1 MKSLANEIKLVLFAV
16 TLTKQNEQ
24 QTMLSKIWNN
34 IWFRRLLVLAIGMLL
49 WHSSIPWG
57 IEPKAWQLFVLFI
70 SAIFAV
76 LIDAFSIFVAS
87 LLAMT
92 LAVLAQVLDTNKA
105 FSGFSEGFMLLIL
118 SSFLISNGVVKS
130 GLGKRL
136 ALILIRRFGHS
147 TLRLGYCIIATDAL
161 IGPGI
166 PSNTA
171 RSGVLYPIVRS
182 LALDTGSQ
190 PEEGSRKSTG
200 SFLMMTAIT
209 SLALSS
215 SLWLTA
221 MAANPISAGFGA
233 QYGVNMD
240 FAHWILVSSVPTIL
254 AMIIIPYILYQTF
267 PPTLKETPEAPE
279 AAAEALKQMGPLSL
293 KERSM
298 GLIFIVMVIFWALAN
313 ALNLNLAII
322 TFLGLAAMIIFEV
335 ISLKE
340 LQAEGGEAL
349 ITFLWFAIMY
359 VLSSTLNELGFMK
372 VIGEKIS
379 GQLTGLSWPVVFI
392 VLITMYVFIHY
403 LFVSQTAHLLA
414 LFGVFLEVG
423 NNAQVPVVLMV
434 YMLAFATN
442 FFSGLTPQASSANVL
457 FCGSGY
463 LTQQEV
469 YKQGLIVTLASMA
482 IYLLCSPW
490 ILAVG

>member
-1 MKSLANEIKLVLFAV
+1 MFKKF
-16 TLTKQNEQ
+16 
-24 QTMLSKIWNN
+24 WDN
-34 IWFRRLLVLAIGMLL
+34 IWFRRLLVLVSALLL
-49 WHSSIPWG
+49 WNSQIPWG

-70 SAIFAV
+70 AAIFSV
-76 LIDAFSIFVAS
+76 LIDAFSIFVAA

-92 LAVLAQVLDTNKA
+92 LAVLAQVLDTSKA
-105 FSGFSEGFMLLIL
+105 FSGFSESFMLLIL

-136 ALILIRRFGHS
+136 ALLLIKKFGHS

-182 LALDTGSQ
+182 LALDTGSL
-190 PEEGSRKSTG
+190 PEPESRKATG
-200 SFLMMTAIT
+200 SYLMMLGIS

-233 QYGVNMD
+233 KFGVNMD
-240 FAHWILVSSVPTIL
+240 FGHWILVSSVPTLL
-254 AMIIIPYILYQTF
+254 AMVILPYLLYRSF
-267 PPTLKETPEAPE
+267 PPAQQDTPEAPL
-279 AAAEALKQMGPLSL
+279 AAAEALRKMGPLSAR
-293 KERSM
+293 EM
-298 GLIFIVMVIFWALAN
+298 TMAIIFALMVIFWALAN

-322 TFLGLAAMIIFEV
+322 TFLGLAAMIIFNV
-335 ISLKE
+335 LSIKE
-340 LQAEGGEAL
+340 LQEDGGEAL
-349 ITFLWFAIMY
+349 VTFLWFAIMY
-359 VLSSTLNELGFMK
+359 VLSSALNEMGFMK

-379 GQLTGLSWPVVFI
+379 NQLTGLSWPLVYI
-392 VLITMYVFIHY
+392 ILIAIYVGIHY

-423 NNAQVPVVLMV
+423 NNAGVPAVLMV

-442 FFSGLTPQASSANVL
+442 FFSALTPQASSANVL
-457 FCGSGY
+457 FAGSGY
-463 LTQQEV
+463 LQPQEV
-469 YKQGLIVTLASMA
+469 YKQGLIVTVSCFI
-482 IYLLCSPW
+482 IYMLCSPW

>member
-1 MKSLANEIKLVLFAV
+1 
-16 TLTKQNEQ
+16 
-24 QTMLSKIWNN
+24 MLQLIRNN
-34 IWFRRLLVLAIGMLL
+34 IWYRRMLIVLFTVLL
-49 WHSSIPWG
+49 WNSPIPWE
-57 IEPKAWQLFVLFI
+57 IEPKAWQLFVFFI
-70 SAIFAV
+70 AAILSV
-76 LIDAFSIFVAS
+76 LIEAFSIFVAA

-92 LAVLAQVLDTNKA
+92 LAVLFQVLETDKA

-118 SSFLISNGVVKS
+118 SSFLISNGVVNS

-136 ALILIRRFGHS
+136 ALILIKKFGHS

-182 LALDTGSQ
+182 LALDTGSK
-190 PEEGSRKSTG
+190 PEEGSRKAAG
-200 SFLMMTAIT
+200 SYLMMIGIT

-254 AMIIIPYILYQTF
+254 AMIIIPFILYKTF
-267 PPTLKETPEAPE
+267 PPDLRETPEAPL
-279 AAAEALKQMGPLSL
+279 AAAEALKVMGPLSA
-293 KERSM
+293 KERRM
-298 GLIFIVMVIFWALAN
+298 AIIFSVMVVLWALAN
-313 ALNLNLAII
+313 AFNLNLAII
-322 TFLGLAAMIIFEV
+322 TFLGLAAMIVFEV
-335 ISLKE
+335 MTIKE
-340 LQAEGGEAL
+340 LQEGGGEAL
-349 ITFLWFAIMY
+349 VTFLWFAIMY
-359 VLSSTLNELGFMK
+359 VLSSALNEMGFMK

-379 GQLTGLSWPVVFI
+379 GQLTGLSWPLVFFI
-392 VLITMYVFIHY
+392 LISMYVLIHY

-423 NNAQVPVVLMV
+423 SNAQVPVVLMV

-457 FCGSGY
+457 FAGSGY

-469 YKQGLIVTLASMA
+469 YKQGLIVTLASFVVYM
-482 IYLLCSPW
+482 LCSPW